1 MATSTLWDKSWV
13 GQYPPSIW
21 IGMKDRRIEE
31 RISLFQ
37 FTFYFNLVNI
47 LNNMYIHYT
56 LYVHTWCK
64 TCVYFSVQMVQYM
77 YVCTYVVII
86 LVYITIKR
94 GEESSQSKILF
105 SFFFYKSRWSTMI
118 YSVFLTSFLPPTRQI
133 LTTLSGSCLCS
144 HCWWMDLKPSL
155 WEMLPDPNTT
165 ISLQIITYV
174 LCILCQK
181 ILNYIII

>member
-1 MATSTLWDKSWV
+1 
-13 GQYPPSIW
+13 
-21 IGMKDRRIEE
+21 
-31 RISLFQ
+31 
-37 FTFYFNLVNI
+37 
-47 LNNMYIHYT
+47 MYIHYT
-56 LYVHTWCK
+56 LYIHDAK
-64 TCVYFSVQMVQYM
+64 HVYIFLFKWYNIYM
-77 YVCTYVVII
+77 YVVCTYVVII

-165 ISLQIITYV
+165 VSLQIIITSYV